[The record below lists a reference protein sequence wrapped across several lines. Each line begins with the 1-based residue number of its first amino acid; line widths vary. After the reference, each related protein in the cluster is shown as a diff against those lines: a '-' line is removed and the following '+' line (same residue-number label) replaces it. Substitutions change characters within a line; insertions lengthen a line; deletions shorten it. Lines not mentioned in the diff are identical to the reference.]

1 MMIALEAY
9 TPAAVN
15 RAYYD
20 NLDVVLDVLSLDEL
34 KTYQGPTA
42 IPYSGECGA
51 WIVAPFGWVVDAT
64 RREGML
70 ATLYQRGLT
79 FEEALRNNEF
89 MYINFWKKTDED
101 GINTLDALLEHQKG
115 YMLKGSPDA
124 EIRLLEGVQNQKVG
138 AGVAY
143 PSLQEKDISRSRI
156 YRICRL

>member
-1 MMIALEAY
+1 
-9 TPAAVN
+9 
-15 RAYYD
+15 
-20 NLDVVLDVLSLDEL
+20 
-34 KTYQGPTA
+34 
-42 IPYSGECGA
+42 
-51 WIVAPFGWVVDAT
+51 
-64 RREGML
+64 
-70 ATLYQRGLT
+70 
-79 FEEALRNNEF
+79 
-89 MYINFWKKTDED
+89 MYINFWKKPDED

>member
-1 MMIALEAY
+1 VEAFLGLTQDVEAHTGMMIALEGY

-42 IPYSGECGA
+42 IPYSSESGA

-70 ATLYQRGLT
+70 ATLYQRSLT

-89 MYINFWKKTDED
+89 MYINFWKKPDED
-101 GINTLDALLEHQKG
+101 GINTLDALLEH
-115 YMLKGSPDA
+115 
-124 EIRLLEGVQNQKVG
+124 
-138 AGVAY
+138 
-143 PSLQEKDISRSRI
+143 
-156 YRICRL
+156 